1 MTSDKIERFLVRSSD
16 GSNSYVVSVTLSV
29 STVIVH
35 CDCQAGVL
43 GKLCKHKLAILTAD
57 AKALTNCEDNDRLIS
72 LVLLLENSDL
82 LVAVRLLQ
90 SDEITLEKLKLAVSQ
105 RKKNIESL
113 MNGKIQKG

>member
-16 GSNSYVVSVTLSV
+16 GSNSYVVSVTLSPP
-29 STVIVH
+29 VIVH

-43 GKLCKHKLAILTAD
+43 GKLCRHKLAILTAD
-57 AKALTNCEDNDRLIS
+57 AKALTNCEDNNRLIS

-90 SDEITLEKLKLAVSQ
+90 SDEITLEKLKLAVSK

-113 MNGKIQKG
+113 MNGKIEKG